1 MGIKCRLEMVP
12 IEERSV
18 KILSLCDGTPRS
30 VSEIASKVGGNHG
43 RTLATLKELYW
54 RSLVELRIE
63 KGQGRGRPKQLVRTT
78 PLGRQFAEQYQRLLS
93 LRLRSRESDIKKAL
107 HQADLAQKLRE
118 RGISPYARFREIN
131 ELARNVARTAKSK

>member
-1 MGIKCRLEMVP
+1 MVP

-18 KILSLCDGTPRS
+18 KILSLCDGTPLS

-43 RTLATLKELYW
+43 RTLAMLKELYS

-63 KGQGRGRPKQLVRTT
+63 KGQGRGRPRHLVRTT
-78 PLGRQFAEQYQRLLS
+78 PLGREFVEQYQRLLS
-93 LRLRSRESDIKKAL
+93 LRLQSRESDIKKAL

-118 RGISPYARFREIN
+118 RGISPYARFQEIN
-131 ELARNVARTAKSK
+131 ELARNIARTAKSKQTP